1 MIYYIRKDKKER
13 KDKLRRIIS
22 VMAIFPL
29 ESFSENLLPEY
40 PLYHITLNGELYH
53 NYGMERSIWIS
64 KKSITTKSGGIVYK
78 LSPENEKRQKRISA
92 AALILIAYKGGFD
105 EEKQVLFHDSNPLN
119 LSVENI
125 YQSEEK
131 DRYLIK
137 HDLNKYHENL
147 SDIFFGY
154 SVCEDGTV
162 YTRWNKGARKL
173 ENYWMEVKSRMVNGY
188 ITYGLLK
195 TNGRQI
201 SAALHIL
208 LAHAF
213 IGKRPSG
220 LFVCHNDG
228 NKLNN
233 HLSNLRY
240 DTPKSNTQDRL
251 VHGTMLFGEECPNS
265 RLKESQIIDIFR
277 YKKDGLTHKEMAAIL
292 KISKHN
298 VYLILKRKIWGH
310 IQIPPELL

>member
-1 MIYYIRKDKKER
+1 MKT
-13 KDKLRRIIS
+13 
-22 VMAIFPL
+22 FPL
-29 ESFSENLLPEY
+29 ESFSENLLPEF
-40 PLYHITLNGELYH
+40 PLYHITKDGELYH
-53 NYGMERSIWIS
+53 KYGMGKSIWVT
-64 KKSITTKSGGIVYK
+64 KKPLIAKSGGISYH
-78 LSPENEKRQKRISA
+78 LSPSNSDKQKRMSA
-92 AALILIAYKGGFD
+92 AALILIAYNGGFD
-105 EEKQVLFHDSNPLN
+105 NEKKILFRDSNPSNLN
-119 LSVENI
+119 PSNI

-137 HDLNKYHENL
+137 HSLNKFKENL
-147 SDIFFGY
+147 NDIFFGY

-162 YTRWNKGARKL
+162 YTRWSKGARKL
-173 ENYWMEVKSRMVNGY
+173 ENYWMEVKSRISYGY

-195 TNGRQI
+195 TKGRQV
-201 SAALHIL
+201 SVGVHIL

-233 HLSNLRY
+233 NLSNLRY

-251 VHGTMLFGEECPNS
+251 AHGTMLFGEECPNS
-265 RLKESQIIDIFR
+265 KLKQSQIIDIFQ
-277 YKKDGLTHKEMAAIL
+277 YKKDGLTHKETAEIL
-292 KISKHN
+292 KVSKHT